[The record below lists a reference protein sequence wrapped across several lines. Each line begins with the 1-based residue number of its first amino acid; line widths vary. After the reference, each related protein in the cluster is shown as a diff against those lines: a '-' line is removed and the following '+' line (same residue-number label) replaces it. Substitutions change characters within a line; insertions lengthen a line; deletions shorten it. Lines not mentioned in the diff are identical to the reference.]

1 MNCEMK
7 VKTRSKIESGGETKY
22 KVLLVSEDGKVRVT
36 VTGVD
41 VSLFQV
47 FKKDDWVPMS
57 IGPAVQKPLGDFE
70 ESGAS

>member
-1 MNCEMK
+1 MNFEMK
-7 VKTRSKIESGGETKY
+7 VKTRSKTESGGDTKY
-22 KVLLVSEDGKVRVT
+22 KVLLVSEDGKARVT

-57 IGPAVQKPLGDFE
+57 IGPGPQKTLDE
-70 ESGAS
+70 QKERAH